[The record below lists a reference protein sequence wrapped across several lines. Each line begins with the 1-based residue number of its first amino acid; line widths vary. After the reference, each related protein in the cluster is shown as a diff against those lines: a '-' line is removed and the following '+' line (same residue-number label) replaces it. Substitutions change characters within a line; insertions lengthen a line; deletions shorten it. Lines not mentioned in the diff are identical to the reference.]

1 MKRERRVGK
10 RLTGADW
17 TILALT
23 ACVAIGGGYWATGR
37 YASEP
42 TTEPIAY
49 TLCIS
54 ALDPRLLENA
64 GEWETLIPK
73 NAPVTSSNGAIALGK
88 VVSLRVEG
96 HPSITVQKGKLIFSS
111 DERLVDLYV
120 RVSADATSR
129 EGDGLRVGDVRIAAA
144 DTGDFR
150 VGAYLAHGARVVSVE
165 RGVME

>member
-1 MKRERRVGK
+1 MKRERHVEK

-17 TILALT
+17 VILVLT
-23 ACVAIGGGYWATGR
+23 ACVAIGGGYWAVER

-42 TTEPIAY
+42 TAEPITY

-88 VVSLRVEG
+88 VVSLRAEG
-96 HPSITVQKGKLIFSS
+96 HLSVAVQEEKIVFLP
-111 DERLVDLYV
+111 DEQLVDLYV
-120 RVSADATSR
+120 RISADATLR

-150 VGAYLAHGARVVSVE
+150 VGGYLAHGARVVSVE